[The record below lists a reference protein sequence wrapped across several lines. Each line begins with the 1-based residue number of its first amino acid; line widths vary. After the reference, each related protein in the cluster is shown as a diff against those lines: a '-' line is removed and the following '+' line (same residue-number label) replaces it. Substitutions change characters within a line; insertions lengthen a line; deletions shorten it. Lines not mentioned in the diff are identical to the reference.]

1 MTDLPVEDA
10 LPELKRALRR
20 RPEAVLEAPTGAGK
34 TTRVPL
40 ALLGEDWLA
49 GGQRLLVLEPR
60 RLAARAAAR
69 RMASLLGEQAGQTV
83 GHRVRMDTQVG
94 RETRIEV
101 VTEGILTRFLQDDPA
116 LDGVGGVVFDEFH
129 ERSLQAD
136 LGLALCLDAR
146 AALRPDLRLLAM
158 SATLDAGPV
167 ADLLGGDDGTAARI
181 QSEGRTYPVS
191 EHYLDRRP
199 DGRIEDYT
207 ARAVRRAVQKN
218 AGGGDVLVFL
228 PGAGEIRR
236 TEDRLD
242 DLADDENVD
251 VRPLFGALPEK
262 KQDAAIAP
270 SPEGRRKVVLSTD
283 IAETSLTIEGVTV
296 VIDSGFRRAPR
307 FDAQSGMTKLETV
320 RISKASADQRK
331 GRAGRVEPGVCYR
344 LWTRHRQQHL
354 KDFAP
359 PEIQK
364 ADLAPLALELAC
376 WGASS
381 PAELRWLDAPPEKTF
396 AQAEALLQQLGA
408 LSGEDGRV
416 THHGRRMAGLGVHPR
431 LAHLLLAAEERGLGA
446 AACDLAALLDRRDP
460 FKGRGEAPDAD
471 LRLRLQALRDLRAG
485 DQPRE
490 GKSYRV
496 SRGAL
501 HGARKRAGH
510 FRRKLGIAKRERVT
524 GDDVEAA
531 GLLVAL
537 AYPDRLAQRSD
548 RTGGSTPGVRRE
560 GQDGRFRLRSGEGA
574 SFARPQL
581 LSDAAFLSVAHLGG
595 RGSEGTIY
603 LAAPIS
609 KAEITEQFSEHV
621 EQRDLVRWD
630 GGAERVR
637 ARRQRV
643 LGALVLKDGPLRD
656 PAPSALAEAL
666 LEGVRAEGLRAAL
679 PWTKRARQLQ
689 ERLVFLHHHRGGDED
704 DAWPDASDEAL
715 LGDAEHWLLPH
726 LYGKRRLSDLDDL
739 NLHELLKQRLTHQQ
753 RRRLSDLAPTHIE
766 VPSGQRR
773 PIDYADPEA
782 PVLAARIQE
791 FFGLTETP
799 RIAGGR
805 VALTIHLLDPAQ
817 RPAQI
822 TQDLRH
828 FWNDT
833 YFEVRKDLRGR
844 YPKHYWPED
853 PFEATPTHRVRPEQ

>member
-10 LPELKRALRR
+10 LPELKHALRR

-40 ALLGEDWLA
+40 ALLGEDWLE
-49 GGQRLLVLEPR
+49 GNGRPQTLIVLEPR

-69 RMASLLGEQAGQTV
+69 RMADLLGEQPGQTV
-83 GHRVRMDTQVG
+83 GYRVRMDTQVG
-94 RETRIEV
+94 SDTRIEV

-129 ERSLQAD
+129 ERSLPAD

-146 AALRPDLRLLAM
+146 AALRPELRLLAM

-167 ADLLGGDDGTAARI
+167 ARLLGGDGDPAPRI
-181 QSEGRTYPVS
+181 QSEGRTHPVE

-199 DGRIEDYT
+199 EGRLEDYT
-207 ARAVRRAVQKN
+207 ARAVRRALQDEPD
-218 AGGGDVLVFL
+218 GDVLVFL

-242 DLADDENVD
+242 DGAPGDEHSNVD
-251 VRPLFGALPEK
+251 VRPLFGALSQK
-262 KQDAAIAP
+262 KQNAAIEP
-270 SPEGRRKVVLSTD
+270 SPDGRRKVVLSTD

-296 VIDSGFRRAPR
+296 VIDGGFRRAPR

-320 RISKASADQRK
+320 RVSKASADQRK
-331 GRAGRVEPGVCYR
+331 GRAGRLEPGACYR

-354 KDFAP
+354 KEFTP
-359 PEIQK
+359 PQIQQ

-381 PAELRWLDAPPEKTF
+381 PGELRWLDPPPADTF

-408 LSGEDGRV
+408 LDAEGRV
-416 THHGRRMAGLGVHPR
+416 TAHGRRMAGLGLHPR
-431 LAHLLLAAEERGLGA
+431 LAHLLLAAKERGLGA

-501 HGARKRAGH
+501 HGARKRSDH
-510 FRRKLGIAKRERVT
+510 FRRKVGLARHATTRA
-524 GDDVEAA
+524 DDVEAA

-537 AYPDRLAQRSD
+537 AYPDRLAQRS
-548 RTGGSTPGVRRE
+548 GG
-560 GQDGRFRLRSGEGA
+560 QAGRFRLRSGEGA
-574 SFARPQL
+574 SFSRPQL
-581 LSDAAFLSVAHLGG
+581 LSDEDVLAVAHLGG
-595 RGSEGTIY
+595 RGSEGTIF
-603 LAAPIS
+603 LAAPVSNEELTEHFGEQI
-609 KAEITEQFSEHV
+609 AE
-621 EQRDLVRWD
+621 RDLVRWD

-666 LEGVRAEGLRAAL
+666 LEGVREEGLRAAL
-679 PWTKRARQLQ
+679 PWTKGARRLQ
-689 ERLVFLHHHRGGDED
+689 ERLVFLHHQLGGED
-704 DAWPDASDEAL
+704 GADWPDASDEAL
-715 LGDAEHWLLPH
+715 AADAEDWLLPF

-753 RRRLSDLAPTHIE
+753 RSRLDDLAPTHIE

-773 PIDYADPEA
+773 PIDYSDPDA

-853 PFEATPTHRVRPEQ
+853 PFDATPTHRVRPER